1 MTSQTS
7 QLAVARTLL
16 SVTLA
21 ATLTV
26 ATIYA
31 VLACGDVGMG
41 IAGGPPIYADYGL
54 EVAQAIAATSAVLVL
69 SWITLTVD
77 TRLQLHSGIALVCS
91 CLVAL
96 LIAGVA
102 GWFSLVWADNNL
114 GPESNAGTLE
124 ATMTFIALLAA
135 PLVSSV
141 QISVWAAVVA
151 SSRRKGPVSPT
162 RQWAAR
168 LIPLAIVG
176 VTALAY
182 TAARASLQ

>member
-77 TRLQLHSGIALVCS
+77 TRSS
-91 CLVAL
+91 
-96 LIAGVA
+96 
-102 GWFSLVWADNNL
+102 
-114 GPESNAGTLE
+114 
-124 ATMTFIALLAA
+124 FIAE
-135 PLVSSV
+135 SH
-141 QISVWAAVVA
+141 WFAAVLSRF
-151 SSRRKGPVSPT
+151 SSRV
-162 RQWAAR
+162 
-168 LIPLAIVG
+168 
-176 VTALAY
+176 
-182 TAARASLQ
+182 